1 MIYTEEDGEN
11 EAGNFLPYDFC
22 DRGVIVDSDFLSILC
37 GRRKRDY
44 LKLWILVGIPFGIR
58 KMQIWIVPRNRDVGA
73 RLPCWCF
80 KC

>member
-37 GRRKRDY
+37 RRRKLRLFKVMDTGRDSF
-44 LKLWILVGIPFGIR
+44 WNP
-58 KMQIWIVPRNRDVGA
+58 
-73 RLPCWCF
+73 
-80 KC
+80 